1 VLAHLLAPPPTGVV
15 CFALPRR
22 RTVQISPIQ
31 WRWIFIVV
39 AIVAAVVQASTLRII
54 KSRKLSSQFPVFFRY
69 TAFCVVMY
77 LVELVPSVVACKSH
91 VYFYIFWALTG
102 ITMVLEFA
110 VMYELLVNALKPYS
124 ALIDL
129 GKLLFRWAAVFL
141 VLAALLTAFATADS
155 TSYKV
160 VAAVNLLQRSIRL
173 MQCGLL
179 LLFFGFERRLG
190 LSWRTHSMSIA
201 LGLGVYAAVD
211 LIFSYLSVRMPLWDN
226 TVGLLSNL
234 VYLSAATFWA
244 YSLAKTEPARKNVL
258 DSPSRLIFQRWNEA
272 LVSYGH
278 RGELAMAANSVESF
292 LPGVEQTVDRI
303 LARKMVQ

>member
-1 VLAHLLAPPPTGVV
+1 MQILPVQWVLIAIAVV
-15 CFALPRR
+15 
-22 RTVQISPIQ
+22 T
-31 WRWIFIVV
+31 
-39 AIVAAVVQASTLRII
+39 AIVQAVILRTL
-54 KSRKLSSQFPVFFRY
+54 KNRKLRSEFPIFFRY
-69 TAFCVVMY
+69 TALYIGIFLFESVC
-77 LVELVPSVVACKSH
+77 SVVFCRSYA
-91 VYFYIFWALTG
+91 YFYMYWAITG
-102 ITMVLEFA
+102 VTMILEFA

-129 GKLLFRWAAVFL
+129 GKMLFRWAAVFL
-141 VLAALLTAFATADS
+141 ILAALLTAFATADS
-155 TSYKV
+155 GGNKL
-160 VAAVNLLQRSIRL
+160 VAAINLLQRSVRL

-211 LIFSYLSVRMPLWDN
+211 LITSYLSVRIPGLVGEFGVVAN
-226 TVGLLSNL
+226 TV
-234 VYLSAATFWA
+234 YLGATVFWA
-244 YSLAKTEPARKNVL
+244 FSLAQTEPARKNVL

-278 RGELAMAANSVESF
+278 RGELAMAKSSVESF
-292 LPGVEQTVDRI
+292 LPGVEQTVERI